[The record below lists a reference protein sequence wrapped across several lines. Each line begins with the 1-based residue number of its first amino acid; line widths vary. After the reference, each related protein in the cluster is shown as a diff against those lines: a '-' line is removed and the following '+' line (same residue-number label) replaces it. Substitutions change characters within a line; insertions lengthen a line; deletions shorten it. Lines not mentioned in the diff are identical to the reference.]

1 MSGNKCE
8 CRVCLYGRKIRDLM
22 YRTKNAVD
30 KALIEE
36 LYDNLIH
43 VEDDRDYHSI
53 LNEGYRIRNGNL
65 PFSKAVALIDVKRKS
80 AGSAGTRNSG
90 RRDDRP

>member
-1 MSGNKCE
+1 MSGNTCE
-8 CRVCLYGRKIRDLM
+8 CRVCLYGKKIRDLM
-22 YRTKNAVD
+22 YRTKSQAD

-53 LNEGYRIRNGNL
+53 LNEGYRIRDGNL
-65 PFSKAVALIDVKRKS
+65 SFSRAVALIEAAKKK
-80 AGSAGTRNSG
+80 AGKK
-90 RRDDRP
+90 